1 MDWYDQQ
8 TPPFRVGRKQKEFP
22 DALTIAILEHY
33 ISVHAEKIAVVS
45 HDPDFKSACER
56 YSELSYYSN
65 LPRLTQHLVSEDFD
79 VPAIRRLIEENDC
92 ALEQAI
98 KAALF
103 EFSFGHESYRHKV
116 EEAVIQNVWMGDFNV
131 VAVGEDDCTI
141 TFDGEAEV
149 EALLRWEE
157 LDYAEYESYPSQDY
171 YCENFPFSGN
181 AKIALAGKRSSFN
194 GVQVVQMDGNH
205 VDLSESP

>member
-1 MDWYDQQ
+1 MALDALSEFLGKLECVRLDYEGVSIAAVMDWYDQQ

-116 EEAVIQNVWMGDFNV
+116 EEAVIQSV
-131 VAVGEDDCTI
+131 
-141 TFDGEAEV
+141 
-149 EALLRWEE
+149 LRWV
-157 LDYAEYESYPSQDY
+157 LQ
-171 YCENFPFSGN
+171 C
-181 AKIALAGKRSSFN
+181 RSCRRRRL
-194 GVQVVQMDGNH
+194 H
-205 VDLSESP
+205 HHI